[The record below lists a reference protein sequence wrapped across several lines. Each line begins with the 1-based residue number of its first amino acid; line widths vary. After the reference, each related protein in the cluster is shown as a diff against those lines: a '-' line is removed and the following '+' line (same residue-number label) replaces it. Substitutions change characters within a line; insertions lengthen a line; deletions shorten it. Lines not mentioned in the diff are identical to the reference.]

1 MPPGTILHLF
11 VEGVKPMWEDEAN
24 KNGGRWQM
32 RFSKGYANKV
42 WEDLILALIGEQ
54 FEDENEITGVVLSMR
69 PNGDSI

>member
-32 RFSKGYANKV
+32 RFAKGYANKV